1 MICDST
7 DALAVNGAGESD
19 GRPSRLHEQ
28 MLFRAD
34 RCYLTAD
41 ASPLTRPSTAWRLPR
56 PFTANES
63 SPCNDRHAN
72 DQDRRNRR
80 RHEQMLFYSPA
91 PFTADRRYLTA
102 LAGAD
107 TADAWRTRRTH

>member
-1 MICDST
+1 M
-7 DALAVNGAGESD
+7 NGRG
-19 GRPSRLHEQ
+19 GRY
-28 MLFRAD
+28 
-34 RCYLTAD
+34 YLTPTRRHR
-41 ASPLTRPSTAWRLPR
+41 SPLTRPSTAWRLPR

-91 PFTADRRYLTA
+91 PFTADRRYRVTVGRLTDGRGA
-102 LAGAD
+102 VNGAGGRRYL
-107 TADAWRTRRTH
+107 TADAYSPTPHLFVQA